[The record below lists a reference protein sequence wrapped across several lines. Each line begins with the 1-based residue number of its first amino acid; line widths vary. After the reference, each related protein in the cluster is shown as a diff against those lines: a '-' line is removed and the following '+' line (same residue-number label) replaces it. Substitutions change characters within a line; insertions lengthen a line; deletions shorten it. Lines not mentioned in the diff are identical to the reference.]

1 MTEPLSMAEASSFPD
16 WSRRA
21 AVVDCGTNL
30 FTMLIATCQSTG
42 WEEEIVLRR
51 PVFIGQ
57 GGFRS
62 RTILPDRFAR
72 GMDALRVLHQAAEN
86 YTVDTLRILGT
97 SALRDAQNGA
107 AFAKQVHRE
116 LGWELEVIDGDE
128 EARLIHD
135 GVAQTLGDTPGPV
148 LVMDIGGG
156 SVEFVISRKEGDAW
170 KAVEW
175 LSLDAGVGRLEEF
188 GKPSDPLGHEGVDRY
203 RAFLTETLAP
213 VRSLIR
219 TYKPQ
224 ALLGSSGSFDTFADL
239 LHADAEA
246 PLKELDRGRLS
257 VLHRQLIERS
267 IEERHQ
273 MPGMSPARVRL
284 IPLSS
289 MLLQH
294 VLNDLPHAARVLRSP
309 YALREGVMHGIWQHL
324 CTELGQ

>member
-1 MTEPLSMAEASSFPD
+1 MAEASSFPD

-86 YTVDTLRILGT
+86 YDVDTVRILGT

-107 AFAKQVHRE
+107 TFAKQVHRE
-116 LGWELEVIDGDE
+116 LGWELEIIDGDA
-128 EARLIHD
+128 EAHLIHD
-135 GVAQTLGDTPGPV
+135 GVAQTLGDATGPV

-156 SVEFVISRKEGDAW
+156 SVEFIVSRKEGDAW

-175 LSLDAGVGRLEEF
+175 VSLDAGVGRLEEF
-188 GKPSDPLGHEGVDRY
+188 GKPTDPIEQQGVDRY
-203 RAFLTETLAP
+203 EAFLIETLAP
-213 VRSLIR
+213 VRSLI
-219 TYKPQ
+219 Q
-224 ALLGSSGSFDTFADL
+224 AHSPLALVGSSGSFDTFADL
-239 LHADAEA
+239 LNVEADA
-246 PLKELDRGRLS
+246 PLKELGRDSLNA
-257 VLHRQLIERS
+257 LHQELINRS
-267 IEERHQ
+267 IEERLK
-273 MPGMSPARVRL
+273 MPGMSPARARL

-289 MLLQH
+289 MLLQN
-294 VLNDLPHAARVLRSP
+294 VLNDLPPTARVMRSP
-309 YALREGVMHGIWQHL
+309 HALREGVMHGIWQHL
-324 CTELGQ
+324 CKEYGQ